1 MWLVAPET
9 RAQASSATEEG
20 RGCEQGQEQA
30 QAKADQ
36 GVQGEGIVAPAL
48 VIVSPI
54 LRHSLPALIMFITFL
69 KQIYVSML
77 IRLEYILRVFC

>member
-30 QAKADQ
+30 QAKANQ

-54 LRHSLPALIMFITFL
+54 SSSLLTHINNVHYFPETNLCVYAYTT
-69 KQIYVSML
+69 
-77 IRLEYILRVFC
+77 